1 MILGAP
7 ALDKL
12 RRSHVAV
19 FGLGGVGSYAAEC
32 LARSGVGTLTLVD
45 QDTVSVSNINRQLCA
60 LTSTVGQYK
69 AEVAAARVRDIDPD
83 TVVYPICATYD
94 AAHREEFFS
103 RKFDYIVDCID
114 LVSCKLDLIQQAR
127 LRGIPI
133 LSALGTGNKLEPE
146 LLRTA
151 QRPRQR
157 GVGTLCGRPD
167 DGRHGGA
174 GYYRRW
180 RPCTMILT
188 GALVNGGAIVVGG
201 LLGTFGGKLMPEKM
215 RQTVLGAT
223 ALVSMGIGISGA
235 IGSSNQLIPIL
246 SLVIGAVIGELLH
259 IEDGVTRA
267 GDWLQKK
274 FGKMGP
280 ITDGFVSGSLVFAVG
295 AMAVMGSL
303 DSGLKNDHGILLAKS
318 VIDFAGSVAFASSM
332 GIGIVFSGLSVLAV
346 EGVMTLLASLLT
358 GVLTDAVI
366 TEISVTGSLMI
377 IGITLN
383 VLGVTKLRILNMTPA
398 LLLPVLLCK
407 FM

>member
-1 MILGAP
+1 
-7 ALDKL
+7 
-12 RRSHVAV
+12 
-19 FGLGGVGSYAAEC
+19 
-32 LARSGVGTLTLVD
+32 
-45 QDTVSVSNINRQLCA
+45 
-60 LTSTVGQYK
+60 
-69 AEVAAARVRDIDPD
+69 
-83 TVVYPICATYD
+83 
-94 AAHREEFFS
+94 
-103 RKFDYIVDCID
+103 
-114 LVSCKLDLIQQAR
+114 
-127 LRGIPI
+127 
-133 LSALGTGNKLEPE
+133 
-146 LLRTA
+146 
-151 QRPRQR
+151 
-157 GVGTLCGRPD
+157 
-167 DGRHGGA
+167 
-174 GYYRRW
+174 
-180 RPCTMILT
+180 MILT
-188 GALVNGGAIVVGG
+188 GVLINAAAVAAGGV
-201 LLGTFGGKLMPEKM
+201 LGTLGGRFMPEKM
-215 RQTVLGAT
+215 KQTVLAAT
-223 ALVSMGIGISGA
+223 GLVSIGIGISGA

-267 GDWLQKK
+267 GDWLQKR
-274 FGKMGP
+274 FGKSGS

-377 IGITLN
+377 IGISLN

>member
-1 MILGAP
+1 
-7 ALDKL
+7 
-12 RRSHVAV
+12 
-19 FGLGGVGSYAAEC
+19 
-32 LARSGVGTLTLVD
+32 
-45 QDTVSVSNINRQLCA
+45 
-60 LTSTVGQYK
+60 
-69 AEVAAARVRDIDPD
+69 
-83 TVVYPICATYD
+83 
-94 AAHREEFFS
+94 
-103 RKFDYIVDCID
+103 
-114 LVSCKLDLIQQAR
+114 
-127 LRGIPI
+127 
-133 LSALGTGNKLEPE
+133 
-146 LLRTA
+146 
-151 QRPRQR
+151 
-157 GVGTLCGRPD
+157 
-167 DGRHGGA
+167 
-174 GYYRRW
+174 
-180 RPCTMILT
+180 MILT
-188 GALVNGGAIVVGG
+188 GVLINAAAVAAGGV
-201 LLGTFGGKLMPEKM
+201 LGTLGGRFMPEKM
-215 RQTVLGAT
+215 KQTVLAAT
-223 ALVSMGIGISGA
+223 GLVSIGIGISGA

-246 SLVIGAVIGELLH
+246 SLVIGSVIGELLH

-267 GDWLQKK
+267 GDWLQKR
-274 FGKMGP
+274 FGKSGS
-280 ITDGFVSGSLVFAVG
+280 ITEGFVSGSLVFAVG

>member
-1 MILGAP
+1 MSLLA
-7 ALDKL
+7 
-12 RRSHVAV
+12 
-19 FGLGGVGSYAAEC
+19 GVPS
-32 LARSGVGTLTLVD
+32 
-45 QDTVSVSNINRQLCA
+45 
-60 LTSTVGQYK
+60 
-69 AEVAAARVRDIDPD
+69 
-83 TVVYPICATYD
+83 VVYG
-94 AAHREEFFS
+94 
-103 RKFDYIVDCID
+103 
-114 LVSCKLDLIQQAR
+114 LV
-127 LRGIPI
+127 G
-133 LSALGTGNKLEPE
+133 
-146 LLRTA
+146 
-151 QRPRQR
+151 
-157 GVGTLCGRPD
+157 
-167 DGRHGGA
+167 
-174 GYYRRW
+174 
-180 RPCTMILT
+180 M
-188 GALVNGGAIVVGG
+188 
-201 LLGTFGGKLMPEKM
+201 
-215 RQTVLGAT
+215 
-223 ALVSMGIGISGA
+223 
-235 IGSSNQLIPIL
+235 
-246 SLVIGAVIGELLH
+246 LVIGAVIGELLH

-274 FGKMGP
+274 FRKMGP

-303 DSGLKNDHGILLAKS
+303 DSGLKNDHGIPLAKS